1 MLELVNSSKYGEF
14 FDRIL
19 DVDKKV
25 RFAAIHDGQFKGKYQ
40 KGVSEYSTDDEIK
53 LTLSEAHQRWDS
65 RQKES
70 FRIGEPKFAMAQYE
84 KINRITIPL
93 RKEGIIL
100 ITTEIDADIKKIIDE
115 IIEIRIRLLD

>member
-1 MLELVNSSKYGEF
+1 MLELVNKYGEF

-19 DVDKKV
+19 DVDEKV

-40 KGVSEYSTDDEIK
+40 KGVNGYSTDDEIK

-70 FRIGEPKFAMAQYE
+70 FRLGEPKFAMAQYE
-84 KINRITIPL
+84 KINRITMPL
-93 RKEGIIL
+93 RNKGIIL